1 MPFTLLKNY
10 KENQPLELDVA
21 LQDRLWL
28 YSQIIA
34 LAHSH
39 CWKIDWFDFH
49 LLEDTCLFY
58 FGGRLFLISWYFSYG
73 FVQYW
78 NCILMRNHNVTEQSM
93 RLEGTASLLL
103 KEAMSFIER

>member
-1 MPFTLLKNY
+1 MPFTLLNNY
-10 KENQPLELDVA
+10 QENQPLELGVA
-21 LQDRLWL
+21 LQARLWL

-58 FGGRLFLISWYFSYG
+58 FGGQPFLHFLVLQLWLCA
-73 FVQYW
+73 V
-78 NCILMRNHNVTEQSM
+78 
-93 RLEGTASLLL
+93 LELYSD
-103 KEAMSFIER
+103 EEPQCH